1 MHIQVILLPAKI
13 LLFDQDSLLLQKVYD
28 LMKNTLFLYILLC
41 LPGALQADT
50 AKNKKQEAETLIEK
64 SVNAMY
70 TNPAEA
76 MYYANKVIELFPGE
90 QKNDQK
96 AEAIFYNSQAEQ
108 LLGNFD
114 QSIKSLYDALE
125 YVTPEN
131 RRLNGQIYALMGILY
146 CRLTDYN
153 KAIELNE
160 KATSMFKSLG
170 DSTSLALCYNDRG
183 IIHAFLHEFNTAEQ
197 FLRQALAINRAQRN
211 LKSVAANLNNL
222 CLFEGNSEEKLEFI
236 NEAIVINRNLNSQ
249 WSLGENYNN
258 MGRQYFYAKQYQKAL
273 DALEKAYETATRIGA
288 KELICD
294 NYEYSS
300 WVYNALGDYK
310 NAYKCLMQLHILSQE
325 LQSGS
330 KLRIV
335 EQEISHKRYLDQQR
349 KAERKEQ
356 AYEIE
361 LLKRNL
367 FALLIVFISLTVF
380 GIFLYKWY
388 KRKKNMQLMVARYN
402 LEQSERELAEL
413 KVRQQELELKS
424 VQHALDNSRREAT
437 SFAVFLQSRNEMLDK
452 IREMIKQGYKMDLQ
466 TLIPHLKKVNAF
478 IGQYQSGDK
487 ANSALLTNVEEK
499 NQEFLQRLSERHP
512 HLTQGEKHLAGLL
525 RVNLST
531 KEIAML
537 TGNVPKTIN
546 MNRYRLRKSLNLSSE
561 EDLTDYLQNI

>member
-1 MHIQVILLPAKI
+1 
-13 LLFDQDSLLLQKVYD
+13 
-28 LMKNTLFLYILLC
+28 MKNTLLYISYLFLFLLNIQ
-41 LPGALQADT
+41 QANARDKQLE
-50 AKNKKQEAETLIEK
+50 AGLLIKKSAD
-64 SVNAMY
+64 AMY
-70 TNPAEA
+70 NNPKQA
-76 MYYANKVIELFPGE
+76 MYYASKVIEMFPE
-90 QKNDQK
+90 DRKNDLK
-96 AEAIFYNSQAEQ
+96 AEAIFYYSQSGQ

-114 QSIKSLYDALE
+114 QSIKTLYDALE
-125 YVTPEN
+125 YVTPGN
-131 RRLNGQIYALMGILY
+131 KQLAAQIYALMGILY

-160 KATSMFKSLG
+160 KATSIFKAMG

-183 IIHAFLHEFNTAEQ
+183 IIHSFLNEFTTAEQ
-197 FLRQALAINRAQRN
+197 FLRQALAINRSQKN

-222 CLFEGNSEEKLEFI
+222 CLFEGDFKEKIGFI
-236 NEAIVINRNLNSQ
+236 NEAIIINKNLNSQ

-258 MGRQYFYAKQYQKAL
+258 MGKQYFYARQYN
-273 DALEKAYETATRIGA
+273 DALEALHKAYEVASSIGA

-300 WVYNALGDYK
+300 WVYEAIGDHK
-310 NAYKCLMQLHILSQE
+310 NAYNCLMQLYTLSKD

-335 EQEISHKRYLDQQR
+335 EQEISQKRLLDQQR
-349 KAERKEQ
+349 KAEIKEQ

-367 FALLIVFISLTVF
+367 FALLVVFISLALLSL
-380 GIFLYKWY
+380 FLYKWY
-388 KRKKNMQLMVARYN
+388 KRKKNMQLMAARYN
-402 LEQSERELAEL
+402 LEQSEHELAEL

-424 VQHALDNSRREAT
+424 VQNALDNSRQEAT
-437 SFAVFLQSRNEMLDK
+437 SFAVFLRSRNELLEK
-452 IREMIKQGYKMDLQ
+452 IREMIKQGYKMDPQL
-466 TLIPHLKKVNAF
+466 LVPHLKKVNAF
-478 IGQYQSGDK
+478 ISQYQSGDK
-487 ANSALLTNVEEK
+487 TNSALLINVEEK

-512 HLTQGEKHLAGLL
+512 NLTQGEKYLATLL

-531 KEIAML
+531 KEISML

-546 MNRYRLRKSLNLSSE
+546 MNRYRLRKSLNISSE

>member
-1 MHIQVILLPAKI
+1 MKNN
-13 LLFDQDSLLLQKVYD
+13 LLLCI
-28 LMKNTLFLYILLC
+28 LFCLLNISW
-41 LPGALQADT
+41 ANAHDKQ
-50 AKNKKQEAETLIEK
+50 QEAEMLIKK
-64 SVNAMY
+64 SAGAMY
-70 TNPAEA
+70 NNPKQA
-76 MYYANKVIELFPGE
+76 MYYASKVIGLFPE
-90 QKNDQK
+90 DQRNDQK
-96 AEAIFYNSQAEQ
+96 AEAILYHSQAEQ

-114 QSIKSLYDALE
+114 QSIKTLYDALE
-125 YVTPEN
+125 CVTPEN
-131 RRLNGQIYALMGILY
+131 KGLSAQIYALMGILY

-160 KATSMFKSLG
+160 KATSIFKSLG

-183 IIHAFLHEFNTAEQ
+183 IIHAYLNEFGTAEQ
-197 FLRQALAINRAQRN
+197 FLRQALAINRSQKN

-222 CLFEGNSEEKLEFI
+222 CLFEGNFEEKLGFI
-236 NEAIVINRNLNSQ
+236 NEAIVINKNLNSQ

-258 MGRQYFYAKQYQKAL
+258 MGKQYFYAKQYNNAL
-273 DALEKAYETATRIGA
+273 QALQKAYEVANSIGA

-300 WVYNALGDYK
+300 WVYEALGDHK
-310 NAYKCLMQLHILSQE
+310 NAYKCLMQLYILSKD

-330 KLRIV
+330 KLRTV
-335 EQEISHKRYLDQQR
+335 EQEISHKRYMDQQR
-349 KAERKEQ
+349 KAELKEQ

-367 FALLIVFISLTVF
+367 FAVLIVFISLVVF
-380 GIFLYKWY
+380 SIFLYKWY

-402 LEQSERELAEL
+402 LEQSEHELAEL

-424 VQHALDNSRREAT
+424 VQNALENSRQEAS
-437 SFAVFLQSRNEMLDK
+437 SFAVFLHSRNETLDK
-452 IREMIKQGYKMDLQ
+452 IREMIKQGYKMDQQAL
-466 TLIPHLKKVNAF
+466 LPHLKKVNAF
-478 IGQYQSGDK
+478 ISQYQSGDK
-487 ANSALLTNVEEK
+487 ANSTLLMNVEEK

-512 HLTQGEKHLAGLL
+512 NLTQGEKYLATLL

-531 KEIAML
+531 KEISML

>member
-1 MHIQVILLPAKI
+1 MKNN
-13 LLFDQDSLLLQKVYD
+13 LLLCI
-28 LMKNTLFLYILLC
+28 LFCLLNISW
-41 LPGALQADT
+41 ANAHDKQ
-50 AKNKKQEAETLIEK
+50 QEAEMLIKK
-64 SVNAMY
+64 SAGAMY
-70 TNPAEA
+70 NNPKQA
-76 MYYANKVIELFPGE
+76 MYYASKVIGLFPE
-90 QKNDQK
+90 DQRNDQK
-96 AEAIFYNSQAEQ
+96 AEAILYHSQAEQ

-114 QSIKSLYDALE
+114 QSIKTLYDALE
-125 YVTPEN
+125 CVTPEN
-131 RRLNGQIYALMGILY
+131 KGLSAQIYALMGILY

-160 KATSMFKSLG
+160 KATSIFKSLG

-183 IIHAFLHEFNTAEQ
+183 IIHAYLNEFGTAEQ
-197 FLRQALAINRAQRN
+197 FLRQALAINRSQKN

-222 CLFEGNSEEKLEFI
+222 CLFEGNFEEKLGFI
-236 NEAIVINRNLNSQ
+236 NEAIVINKNLNSQ

-258 MGRQYFYAKQYQKAL
+258 MGKQYFYAKQYNNAL
-273 DALEKAYETATRIGA
+273 QALQKAYEVANSIGA

-300 WVYNALGDYK
+300 WVYEALGDHK
-310 NAYKCLMQLHILSQE
+310 NAYKCLMQLYILSKD

-330 KLRIV
+330 KLRTV
-335 EQEISHKRYLDQQR
+335 EQEISHKRYMDQQR
-349 KAERKEQ
+349 KAELKEQ

-367 FALLIVFISLTVF
+367 FAVLIVFISLVVF
-380 GIFLYKWY
+380 SIFLYKWY

-402 LEQSERELAEL
+402 LEQSEHELAEL

-424 VQHALDNSRREAT
+424 VQNALENSRQEAS
-437 SFAVFLQSRNEMLDK
+437 SFAVFLHSRNEILEK
-452 IREMIKQGYKMDLQ
+452 IREMIKQGYKMDQQAL
-466 TLIPHLKKVNAF
+466 LPHLKKVNAF
-478 IGQYQSGDK
+478 ISQYQSGDK
-487 ANSALLTNVEEK
+487 ANSTLLMNVEEK

-512 HLTQGEKHLAGLL
+512 NLTQGEKYLATLL

-531 KEIAML
+531 KEISML

>member
-1 MHIQVILLPAKI
+1 MKNN
-13 LLFDQDSLLLQKVYD
+13 LLLCI
-28 LMKNTLFLYILLC
+28 LFCLLNISW
-41 LPGALQADT
+41 ANAHDKQ
-50 AKNKKQEAETLIEK
+50 QEAEMLIKK
-64 SVNAMY
+64 SASAMY
-70 TNPAEA
+70 NNPKQA
-76 MYYANKVIELFPGE
+76 MYYASKVIGLFPE
-90 QKNDQK
+90 DQRNDQK
-96 AEAIFYNSQAEQ
+96 AEAILYHSQAEQ

-114 QSIKSLYDALE
+114 QSIKTLYDALE
-125 YVTPEN
+125 CVTPEN
-131 RRLNGQIYALMGILY
+131 KGLSAQIYALMGILY

-160 KATSMFKSLG
+160 KATSIFKSLG

-183 IIHAFLHEFNTAEQ
+183 IIHAYLNEFGTAEQ
-197 FLRQALAINRAQRN
+197 FLRQALAINRSQKN

-222 CLFEGNSEEKLEFI
+222 CLFEGNFEEKLGFI
-236 NEAIVINRNLNSQ
+236 NEAIVINKNLNSQ

-258 MGRQYFYAKQYQKAL
+258 MGKQYFYAKQYNNAL
-273 DALEKAYETATRIGA
+273 QALQKAYEVANSIGA

-300 WVYNALGDYK
+300 WVYEALGDHK
-310 NAYKCLMQLHILSQE
+310 NAYKCLMQLYILSKD

-330 KLRIV
+330 KLRTV
-335 EQEISHKRYLDQQR
+335 EQEISHKRYMDQQR
-349 KAERKEQ
+349 KAELKEQ

-367 FALLIVFISLTVF
+367 FAVLIVFVSLVVF
-380 GIFLYKWY
+380 SIFLYKWY

-402 LEQSERELAEL
+402 LEQSEHELAEL

-424 VQHALDNSRREAT
+424 VQNALENSRQEAS
-437 SFAVFLQSRNEMLDK
+437 SFAVFLHSRNEILEK
-452 IREMIKQGYKMDLQ
+452 IREMIKQGYKMDQQAL
-466 TLIPHLKKVNAF
+466 LPHLKKVNAF
-478 IGQYQSGDK
+478 ISQYQSGDK
-487 ANSALLTNVEEK
+487 ANSTLLMNVEEK

-512 HLTQGEKHLAGLL
+512 NLTQGEKYLATLL

-531 KEIAML
+531 KEISML

>member
-1 MHIQVILLPAKI
+1 MKNN
-13 LLFDQDSLLLQKVYD
+13 LLLCI
-28 LMKNTLFLYILLC
+28 LFCLLNISW
-41 LPGALQADT
+41 ANAHDKQ
-50 AKNKKQEAETLIEK
+50 QEAEMLIKK
-64 SVNAMY
+64 SAGAMY
-70 TNPAEA
+70 NNPKQA
-76 MYYANKVIELFPGE
+76 MYYASKVIGLFPE
-90 QKNDQK
+90 DQRNDQK
-96 AEAIFYNSQAEQ
+96 AEAILYHSQAEQ

-114 QSIKSLYDALE
+114 QSIKTLYDALGC
-125 YVTPEN
+125 VTPEN
-131 RRLNGQIYALMGILY
+131 KGLSAQIYALMGILY

-160 KATSMFKSLG
+160 KATSIFKSLG

-183 IIHAFLHEFNTAEQ
+183 IIHAYLNEFGTAEQ
-197 FLRQALAINRAQRN
+197 FLRQALAINRSQKN

-222 CLFEGNSEEKLEFI
+222 CLFEGNFEEKLGFI
-236 NEAIVINRNLNSQ
+236 NEAIVINKNLNSQ

-258 MGRQYFYAKQYQKAL
+258 MGKQYFYAKQYNNAL
-273 DALEKAYETATRIGA
+273 QALQKAYEVANSIGA

-300 WVYNALGDYK
+300 WVYEALGDHK
-310 NAYKCLMQLHILSQE
+310 NAYKCLMQLYILSKD

-330 KLRIV
+330 KLRTV
-335 EQEISHKRYLDQQR
+335 EQEISHKRYMDQQR
-349 KAERKEQ
+349 KAELKEQ

-367 FALLIVFISLTVF
+367 FAVLIVFISLVVF
-380 GIFLYKWY
+380 SIFLYKWY

-402 LEQSERELAEL
+402 LEQSEHELAEL

-424 VQHALDNSRREAT
+424 VQNALENSRQEAS
-437 SFAVFLQSRNEMLDK
+437 SFAVFLHSRNEILEK
-452 IREMIKQGYKMDLQ
+452 IREMIKQGYKMDQQAL
-466 TLIPHLKKVNAF
+466 LPHLKKVNAF
-478 IGQYQSGDK
+478 ISQYQSGDK
-487 ANSALLTNVEEK
+487 ANSTLLMNVEEK
-499 NQEFLQRLSERHP
+499 NQEFLQRLSECHP
-512 HLTQGEKHLAGLL
+512 NLTQGEKYLATLL

-531 KEIAML
+531 KEISML

>member
-1 MHIQVILLPAKI
+1 MKNN
-13 LLFDQDSLLLQKVYD
+13 LLLCI
-28 LMKNTLFLYILLC
+28 LFCLLNISW
-41 LPGALQADT
+41 ANAHDKQ
-50 AKNKKQEAETLIEK
+50 QEAEMLIKK
-64 SVNAMY
+64 SAGAMY
-70 TNPAEA
+70 NNPKQA
-76 MYYANKVIELFPGE
+76 MYYASKVIGLFPE
-90 QKNDQK
+90 DQRNDQK
-96 AEAIFYNSQAEQ
+96 AEAILYHSQAEQ

-114 QSIKSLYDALE
+114 QSIKTLYDALE
-125 YVTPEN
+125 CVTPEN
-131 RRLNGQIYALMGILY
+131 KGLSAQIYALMGILY

-160 KATSMFKSLG
+160 KATSIFKSLG

-183 IIHAFLHEFNTAEQ
+183 IIHAYLNEFGTAEQ
-197 FLRQALAINRAQRN
+197 FLRQALAINRSQKN

-222 CLFEGNSEEKLEFI
+222 CLFEGNFEDKLGFI
-236 NEAIVINRNLNSQ
+236 NEAIVINKNLNSQ

-258 MGRQYFYAKQYQKAL
+258 MGKQYFYAKQYNNAL
-273 DALEKAYETATRIGA
+273 QALQKAYEVANSIGA

-300 WVYNALGDYK
+300 WVYEALGDHK
-310 NAYKCLMQLHILSQE
+310 NAYKCLMQLYILSKD

-330 KLRIV
+330 KLRTV
-335 EQEISHKRYLDQQR
+335 EQEISHKRYMDQQR
-349 KAERKEQ
+349 KAELKEQ

-367 FALLIVFISLTVF
+367 FAVLIVFISLVVF
-380 GIFLYKWY
+380 SIFLYKWY

-402 LEQSERELAEL
+402 LEQSEHELAEL

-424 VQHALDNSRREAT
+424 VQNALENSRQEAS
-437 SFAVFLQSRNEMLDK
+437 SFAVFLHSRNEILEK
-452 IREMIKQGYKMDLQ
+452 IREMIKQGYKMDQQAL
-466 TLIPHLKKVNAF
+466 LPHLKKVNAF
-478 IGQYQSGDK
+478 ISQYQSGDK
-487 ANSALLTNVEEK
+487 ANSTLLMNVEEK

-512 HLTQGEKHLAGLL
+512 NLTQGEKYLATLL

-531 KEIAML
+531 KEISML

>member
-1 MHIQVILLPAKI
+1 MKNN
-13 LLFDQDSLLLQKVYD
+13 LLLCI
-28 LMKNTLFLYILLC
+28 LFCLLNISW
-41 LPGALQADT
+41 ANAHDKQ
-50 AKNKKQEAETLIEK
+50 QEAEMLIKK
-64 SVNAMY
+64 SAGAMY
-70 TNPAEA
+70 NNPKQA
-76 MYYANKVIELFPGE
+76 MYYASKVIGLFPE
-90 QKNDQK
+90 DQRNDQK
-96 AEAIFYNSQAEQ
+96 AEAILYHSQAEQ

-114 QSIKSLYDALE
+114 QSIKTLYDALE
-125 YVTPEN
+125 CVTPEN
-131 RRLNGQIYALMGILY
+131 KGLSAQIYALMGILY

-160 KATSMFKSLG
+160 KATSIFKSLG

-183 IIHAFLHEFNTAEQ
+183 IIHAYLNEFGTAEQ
-197 FLRQALAINRAQRN
+197 FLRQALAINRSQKN

-222 CLFEGNSEEKLEFI
+222 CLFEGNFEDKLGFI
-236 NEAIVINRNLNSQ
+236 NEAIVINKNLNSQ

-258 MGRQYFYAKQYQKAL
+258 MGKQYFYAKQYNNAL
-273 DALEKAYETATRIGA
+273 QALQKAYEVANSIGA

-300 WVYNALGDYK
+300 WVYEALGDHK
-310 NAYKCLMQLHILSQE
+310 NAYKCLMQLYILSKD

-330 KLRIV
+330 KLRTV
-335 EQEISHKRYLDQQR
+335 EQEISHKRYMDQQR
-349 KAERKEQ
+349 KAELKEQ

-361 LLKRNL
+361 LLKRNR
-367 FALLIVFISLTVF
+367 FAVLIVFISLVVF
-380 GIFLYKWY
+380 SIFLYKWY

-402 LEQSERELAEL
+402 LEQSEHELAEL

-424 VQHALDNSRREAT
+424 VQNALENSRQEAS
-437 SFAVFLQSRNEMLDK
+437 SFAVFLHSRNEILEK
-452 IREMIKQGYKMDLQ
+452 IREMIKQGYKMDQQAL
-466 TLIPHLKKVNAF
+466 LPHLKKVNAF
-478 IGQYQSGDK
+478 ISQYQSGDK
-487 ANSALLTNVEEK
+487 ANSTLLMNVEEK

-512 HLTQGEKHLAGLL
+512 NLTQGEKYLATLL

-531 KEIAML
+531 KEISML

>member
-1 MHIQVILLPAKI
+1 
-13 LLFDQDSLLLQKVYD
+13 
-28 LMKNTLFLYILLC
+28 MKNTLLYISYLFLFLLNTQ
-41 LPGALQADT
+41 QANAHD
-50 AKNKKQEAETLIEK
+50 KQLEAGLLIEK
-64 SVNAMY
+64 SADAMY
-70 TNPAEA
+70 NNPKQA
-76 MYYANKVIELFPGE
+76 MYYASKVIEMFPE
-90 QKNDQK
+90 DRKNDLK
-96 AEAIFYNSQAEQ
+96 AEAIFYYSQSGQ

-114 QSIKSLYDALE
+114 QSIKTLYDALE
-125 YVTPEN
+125 YVTPGN
-131 RRLNGQIYALMGILY
+131 KQLTAQIYALMGILY

-160 KATSMFKSLG
+160 KATSIFKAMG
-170 DSTSLALCYNDRG
+170 DSTSIALCYNDRG
-183 IIHAFLHEFNTAEQ
+183 IIHYFLNEFTTAEQ
-197 FLRQALAINRAQRN
+197 FLRQSLAINRIQKN

-222 CLFEGNSEEKLEFI
+222 CLFEGDFKEKIGFI
-236 NEAIVINRNLNSQ
+236 HEAIIINKNLNSQ

-258 MGRQYFYAKQYQKAL
+258 MGKQYFYANQYS
-273 DALEKAYETATRIGA
+273 DALEALHKAYEVASSIGA

-300 WVYNALGDYK
+300 WVYEAIGDHK
-310 NAYKCLMQLHILSQE
+310 NAYNCLMQLYTLSKD

-335 EQEISHKRYLDQQR
+335 EQEISQKRLLDQQR
-349 KAERKEQ
+349 KAEIKEQ

-367 FALLIVFISLTVF
+367 FVLLVVFISLALLSV
-380 GIFLYKWY
+380 FLYKWY
-388 KRKKNMQLMVARYN
+388 KRKKNIQLMEARYN
-402 LEQSERELAEL
+402 LEQSEHELAEL

-424 VQHALDNSRREAT
+424 VQNALDNSRQEAT
-437 SFAVFLQSRNEMLDK
+437 SFAVFLHSRNELLEK
-452 IREMIKQGYKMDLQ
+452 IREMIKQGYKMDPQL
-466 TLIPHLKKVNAF
+466 LIPHLKKVNAF
-478 IGQYQSGDK
+478 ISQYQSGDK
-487 ANSALLTNVEEK
+487 TNSTLLMNVEEK

-512 HLTQGEKHLAGLL
+512 NLTQGEKYLATLL

-531 KEIAML
+531 KEISML

>member
-1 MHIQVILLPAKI
+1 
-13 LLFDQDSLLLQKVYD
+13 
-28 LMKNTLFLYILLC
+28 MKNTLLLYILLC
-41 LPGALQADT
+41 LPAMLWATPAED
-50 AKNKKQEAETLIEK
+50 KKQEAETLIDK

-70 TNPAEA
+70 INPKQA
-76 MYYANKVIELFPGE
+76 MYYANKVIELFPEE

-96 AEAIFYNSQAEQ
+96 AEAIFYYSQAEQ

-114 QSIKSLYDALE
+114 QSIKTLYDALE
-125 YVTPEN
+125 YVTPGN
-131 RRLNGQIYALMGILY
+131 RSLNGQIFALMAILY

-160 KATSMFKSLG
+160 KATSIFKSLG

-183 IIHAFLHEFNTAEQ
+183 IIHAFRNEFSNAEQ
-197 FLRQALAINRAQRN
+197 FLRQALAINRFQKN

-222 CLFEGNSEEKLEFI
+222 CLFEGNAEEKLEFI
-236 NEAIVINRNLNSQ
+236 KEAIAINKNLNSQ

-258 MGRQYFYAKQYQKAL
+258 MGRQYFYAKQYANAMEAL
-273 DALEKAYETATRIGA
+273 HKAYAVASDIGA

-300 WVYNALGDYK
+300 WVYSALGDYK
-310 NAYKCLMQLHILSQE
+310 NAYQCLMQLYTLSKD

-349 KAERKEQ
+349 QAEIKEQ

-367 FALLIVFISLTVF
+367 FALSVVFISLVVLSV
-380 GIFLYKWY
+380 FLYKWY

-402 LEQSERELAEL
+402 LEQSQHELAEL

-424 VQHALDNSRREAT
+424 VQHALDNSRQEAT
-437 SFAVFLQSRNEMLDK
+437 SFAVFLHSRNEMLEK
-452 IREMIKQGYKMDLQ
+452 IREMIKQGYKMDPQ
-466 TLIPHLKKVNAF
+466 VLIPHLKKVNAF
-478 IGQYQSGDK
+478 ISQYQSGDK
-487 ANSALLTNVEEK
+487 ANSALLMNMEEK
-499 NQEFLQRLSERHP
+499 NQEFLQRLAERHP
-512 HLTQGEKHLAGLL
+512 GLTQGEKYLATLL

-531 KEIAML
+531 KEISML

-561 EDLTDYLQNI
+561 EDLTDYLQSI